1 MLDGTPLEPI
11 LSTNEFNEPT
21 ILEGKDAI
29 SQLLIHLIL
38 LEPGTYASR
47 PTMGVG
53 LVSRYRYNDEKSLLQ
68 LQLDIHNQISTY
80 LPEFEDVDV
89 SLSLEDDGELVI
101 DIKIDDTLYKYETSK
116 QEDNDI
122 RLIDLS

>member
-1 MLDGTPLEPI
+1 MLDTTPLEPV
-11 LSTNEFNEPT
+11 LTTNEFNEPDV
-21 ILEGKDAI
+21 LEGKDAI

-38 LEPGTYASR
+38 LEPGTYAAR

-53 LVSRYRYNDEKSLLQ
+53 LVSRYRNNDEKSLEQ
-68 LQLDIHNQISTY
+68 LRRDIQDQTVMY

-89 SLSLEDDGELVI
+89 SVELEDSGDLI
-101 DIKIDDTLYKYETSK
+101 ISIAIDDTLYKYETSK